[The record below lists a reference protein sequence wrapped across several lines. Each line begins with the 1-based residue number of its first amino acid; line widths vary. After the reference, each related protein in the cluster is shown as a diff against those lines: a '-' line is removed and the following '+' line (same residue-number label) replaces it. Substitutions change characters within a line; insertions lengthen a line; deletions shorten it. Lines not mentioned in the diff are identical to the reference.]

1 MLKQF
6 DPKAPST
13 GYKEKLMRHRTR
25 QFAMVAICVGGVLAS
40 NGSSSAQKAQ
50 PPAPSAA
57 QDIKS
62 SAPTPK
68 TKEIATTPL
77 TADDCPPATKYEN
90 AADNSVRYCL
100 FAEQKSLKRCETSYF
115 NYIKRDA
122 NTAVSF
128 SFRLEDSNWDFHDI
142 FTSIFQIHSKPD
154 PGEAWRCPIAMLAV
168 QDHTL
173 VMWDRYDL
181 SPIST
186 TSNGTCADEGNSIH
200 GQDVFS
206 GIPVQAGRWYDF
218 ALHADL
224 TLKPSGTFT
233 ATLDN
238 ETIGSVS
245 GPNTYNDQ
253 HEPFAKIG
261 IYKPSPWQ
269 NAKRL
274 CVDYR
279 NVRVNGGN

>member
-1 MLKQF
+1 
-6 DPKAPST
+6 
-13 GYKEKLMRHRTR
+13 
-25 QFAMVAICVGGVLAS
+25 
-40 NGSSSAQKAQ
+40 
-50 PPAPSAA
+50 
-57 QDIKS
+57 
-62 SAPTPK
+62 
-68 TKEIATTPL
+68 
-77 TADDCPPATKYEN
+77 
-90 AADNSVRYCL
+90 VRYCL

-115 NYIKRDA
+115 NYIKRDV
-122 NTAVSF
+122 NTAINF
-128 SFRLEDSNWDFHDI
+128 SFRLEDTNWDFHDI

-168 QDHTL
+168 QGHSL

-181 SPIST
+181 SPVSVT
-186 TSNGTCADEGNSIH
+186 NNGTCADEGNSIH
-200 GQDVFS
+200 GRDVFS

-233 ATLDN
+233 ATLDDQTVGN
-238 ETIGSVS
+238 IN

-279 NVRVNGGN
+279 KVLINGEK